1 MLKLKEPKRKIKTIT
16 TKQAELIHIACNNIR
31 DELIIRILYEGGLRA
46 SELLSLWIEDFNIND
61 GSITVRE
68 S

>member
-1 MLKLKEPKRKIKTIT
+1 M
-16 TKQAELIHIACNNIR
+16 R

-68 S
+68 SKTQAGEKEKYMYQMKQ